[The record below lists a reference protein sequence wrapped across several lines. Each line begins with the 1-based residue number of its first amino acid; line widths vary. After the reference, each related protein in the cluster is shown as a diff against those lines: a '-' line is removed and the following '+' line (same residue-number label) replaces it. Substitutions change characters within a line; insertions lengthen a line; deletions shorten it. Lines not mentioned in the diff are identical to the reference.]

1 MTDKED
7 HVIISDSHCCP
18 LGVALSDN
26 QPENQVF
33 CPSLET
39 LERRSVTSS
48 QSEDCQK
55 ALVEGHMLVA
65 LESDGASMLSSNDG
79 QEEGGISSPGNILFP
94 DKKEVKEYLISL
106 SDHSLNESL
115 EKNICTES
123 EQVGT

>member
-26 QPENQVF
+26 QPENHVF
-33 CPSLET
+33 CPSSDT
-39 LERRSVTSS
+39 PAGKSVTAG
-48 QSEDCQK
+48 QSEGCQK
-55 ALVEGHMLVA
+55 PLVEEDRLVV
-65 LESDGASMLSSNDG
+65 LDPDGPRGFSSSDGPQDS
-79 QEEGGISSPGNILFP
+79 GNTLFS
-94 DKKEVKEYLISL
+94 DKKEVKEYLIGL

-115 EKNICTES
+115 NKNICTEP